1 MQKRA
6 MLRLSLAV
14 ILAACATVAGFW
26 LLNRH
31 EKATAHDV
39 TAEHAGSEEAEQAVL
54 PVTAIHPKA
63 DPSFTLTVERP
74 ATVKPYYQADLQ
86 ARVAGPVRYIQTTI
100 GARVKKGDRLVE
112 IDVPDQ
118 REEVKEKEAIVGQ
131 RQKDRDLAVENV
143 AEARAALKT
152 AQNNVRLKETEV
164 ESAEAEREYRQ
175 IRYRRL
181 EELAGRD
188 AIDKNLLDEARRNYR
203 AAEAAK
209 DAAVVA
215 VEKARLEV
223 EDAQAKLAAAKA
235 EVKLKESLIAVAQAD
250 LAQARALL
258 ELATVRAQFDGVV
271 VRRNVDPGSFVQ
283 NASSG
288 HSEPLLSVSRTDIV
302 TVCMRVPDSYAP
314 YITSGTEAVLEMSEL
329 PGQRIHGKVTRFT
342 PSLQTDDRSMLVEVD
357 LWNGTA
363 AEYKDFLAREEAT
376 KHADLKEGPLPLL
389 PTWSGKNASA
399 HHPLLPG
406 MYGNMR
412 LVLQQFPGAYVLPS
426 HAIVYPGGRSCVW
439 MVQRDVAHLVPVELQ
454 VSDGRLA
461 KVALQGRHG
470 EPNRELKGNEVIVAT
485 NQGEL
490 SEGQAVKPHLS
501 DWKVEK

>member
-1 MQKRA
+1 

-14 ILAACATVAGFW
+14 ILAACATVGGFW
-26 LLNRH
+26 VLNRH
-31 EKATAHDV
+31 GKATANDV
-39 TAEHAGSEEAEQAVL
+39 AAAEHEGSAEAEHAVL
-54 PVTAIHPKA
+54 PVTVIHPKA
-63 DPSFTLTVERP
+63 DPAFTFTVERP

-100 GARVKKGDRLVE
+100 GSHVKKDARLVE

-143 AEARAALKT
+143 KAAEAALKT
-152 AQNNVRLKETEV
+152 AKNNVRLKQTDV
-164 ESAEAEREYRQ
+164 ESAEAERDYRQ

-181 EELAGRD
+181 EDLAGRD
-188 AIDKNLLDEARRNYR
+188 AIDKNLLDESLRNYR

-209 DAAVVA
+209 EAAVVA
-215 VEKARLEV
+215 VEKATLEV

-235 EVKLKESLIAVAQAD
+235 EVNLKDSLIAVARAD
-250 LAQARALL
+250 LAQAQALL
-258 ELATVRAQFDGVV
+258 ELATIRAPFDGVV

-288 HSEPLLSVSRTDIV
+288 HTEPLLSVSRTDIV

-314 YITSGTEAVLEMSEL
+314 YITSGTEAILEMTEL
-329 PGQRIHGKVTRFT
+329 PGQLIHGKVTRFT
-342 PSLQTDDRSMLVEVD
+342 PSLETNDRSMLVEVD

-363 AEYKDFLAREEAT
+363 AEYKAFVAREEAT

-389 PTWSGKNASA
+389 PARSGRDASA

-406 MYGNMR
+406 MYGTMR
-412 LVLQQFPGAYVLPS
+412 LVLQQFPGTYVLPT
-426 HAIVYPGGRSCVW
+426 HAIVSPGGRTCVW
-439 MVQRDVAHLVPVELQ
+439 TVEKDVAHLVPVELQ

-461 KVALQGRHG
+461 KVALLGKHG
-470 EPNRELKGNEVIVAT
+470 EPSRELKGDEVIVST

-490 SEGQAVKPHLS
+490 SEGQAVKPHLT
-501 DWKVEK
+501 DWKAEK